1 MEINEIL
8 KIIKNKIEPQVI
20 LWEIETIDDDG
31 GRMDEMIE
39 PIDKDIWLLSI
50 DDDRLEEF
58 EMEVETIIN
67 YLSPDDDSP
76 YSRKKYKKLLTDLN
90 TKNIFP
96 TVEIVERRRYT
107 RYEGEEP
114 QEDPNGPNWLRLTP
128 NIPPFYSAELV
139 GDILFLIAFPVL
151 PYFEGLSQKTEG
163 SWEEY
168 CQRISLLTKVKLAY
182 YNLIKV
188 QPYSTPAEFLDSILV
203 LGFKD
208 VKERYEAL
216 IKMGWE
222 SLRE

>member
-96 TVEIVERRRYT
+96 TVEIVER
-107 RYEGEEP
+107 
-114 QEDPNGPNWLRLTP
+114 
-128 NIPPFYSAELV
+128 
-139 GDILFLIAFPVL
+139 
-151 PYFEGLSQKTEG
+151 
-163 SWEEY
+163 
-168 CQRISLLTKVKLAY
+168 
-182 YNLIKV
+182 
-188 QPYSTPAEFLDSILV
+188 
-203 LGFKD
+203 
-208 VKERYEAL
+208 KEIYK
-216 IKMGWE
+216 I
-222 SLRE
+222 